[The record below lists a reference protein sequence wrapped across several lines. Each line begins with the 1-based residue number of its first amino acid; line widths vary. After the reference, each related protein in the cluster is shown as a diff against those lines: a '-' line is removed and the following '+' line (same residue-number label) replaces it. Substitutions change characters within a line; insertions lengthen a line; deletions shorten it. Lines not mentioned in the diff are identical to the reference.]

1 MSPLLAQSG
10 HWLKFQLDHL
20 SDQWPPPQLLLARPS
35 MSNDQNVTPNVT
47 LKETSRSIVHVSHC
61 YNYINQCIEIG
72 VVNRR
77 CAPVGLRRRLPRDQK
92 IPRKILRTVGALRP
106 GFGFC
111 PGQRGIGGDNH
122 KRRTQNNRATMSH
135 CAPRIPPVTIGKL
148 ADCQPFLPKIG
159 EFVSSTRPLQSL
171 LPGPTRS
178 RVLF

>member
-47 LKETSRSIVHVSHC
+47 LKETSRSIVHISHC
-61 YNYINQCIEIG
+61 SNDINQCIEIG

-135 CAPRIPPVTIGKL
+135 CAPRIPPVISESWRIATVSAKN
-148 ADCQPFLPKIG
+148 G